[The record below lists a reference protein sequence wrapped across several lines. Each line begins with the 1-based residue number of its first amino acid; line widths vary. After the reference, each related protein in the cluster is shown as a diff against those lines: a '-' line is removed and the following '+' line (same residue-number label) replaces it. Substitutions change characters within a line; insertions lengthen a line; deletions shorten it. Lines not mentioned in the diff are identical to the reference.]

1 MSPKPQLVSG
11 SWWGNEWAFYRRGIV
26 AGNVFSQGQT
36 FACQMRSWCQ
46 LREQILLFITIH
58 VLSVELLSEC
68 VFVCVFVGAP
78 NLQGCFVKTA
88 LKGNYHHHLWRKS
101 SHHPLF
107 LTPPRVIANV
117 LAHLQPKIYS
127 FPFHGRLSPPP
138 YWCVSQRT
146 QGWCLTEPW
155 MLFSCHTFPKRL
167 AAAPIVATEGGLLSW
182 SFRPPAVALVSDGST
197 VRERGPNNGQR
208 LDVMLLMRARSLRKY
223 MVGFHCMEQIDR
235 EISDLPV
242 GLELRGT
249 LQMFFSSRGF
259 YWNCLFP

>member
-1 MSPKPQLVSG
+1 MSLLSQRHRRWLCFLSG
-11 SWWGNEWAFYRRGIV
+11 TNICLSDEELMSA
-26 AGNVFSQGQT
+26 
-36 FACQMRSWCQ
+36 
-46 LREQILLFITIH
+46 LLFITIH
-58 VLSVELLSEC
+58 VLSVEMLSVC
-68 VFVCVFVGAP
+68 VFVRGFVGAP

-208 LDVMLLMRARSLRKY
+208 LDVMLLMRARSLKKY

-249 LQMFFSSRGF
+249 LQMFFFSLEAFIETAFSPQFWSGKKGD
-259 YWNCLFP
+259 CQLSKEKITH